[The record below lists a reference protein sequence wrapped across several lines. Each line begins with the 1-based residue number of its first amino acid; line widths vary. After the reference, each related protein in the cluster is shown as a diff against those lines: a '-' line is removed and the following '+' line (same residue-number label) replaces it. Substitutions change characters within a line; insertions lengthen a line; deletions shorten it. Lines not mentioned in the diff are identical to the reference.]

1 MSGIGASGTVPQQP
15 AGTGGKGGAQAQ
27 PAQNR
32 FNQLA
37 GATGNATGGTPMSG
51 IGAFTSAL
59 GGVKSGGGQMGQQVT
74 NQLAGGG
81 PDVGGIGTIDAGPR
95 VAASG
100 APAAPSQPPNMYE
113 QAANAINQSLA
124 GAQAEMGYQPM
135 EVRPYVMGMGPS
147 QYGAT
152 QAGPSNVGAQE
163 ISQFF
168 NPYESQ
174 VVGSALG
181 DIERARQMQ
190 ANQLGAQAQSAGA
203 FGGSRQAIMESELGR
218 NALQQAAQTASGLR
232 QQGYGQALGAAM
244 SQADRLQQ
252 ARLANMAAENQARQ
266 FNAGQRSDLQRFRA
280 GQRMQ
285 ADLANQQAQL
295 AGSGQRLAAGQQAAG
310 IGNLGFGQ
318 MNTLNNQAFNQGM
331 YQQMQIQN
339 LLNSAN
345 QQFGLYQN
353 APQQSLQNLLAAV
366 SGVPAPSS
374 TTQTGSPGLL
384 DIGTSV
390 ALMASLFPSDRRL
403 KKNIERIG
411 ELDNGLGWY
420 KWEWNDEGKKVGA
433 GDYPSVGVIAQEAQE
448 IIPDAVIKSANGYL
462 MVDYGKVL

>member
-1 MSGIGASGTVPQQP
+1 M
-15 AGTGGKGGAQAQ
+15 GGKGGAQAQ

-37 GATGNATGGTPMSG
+37 GATGNATNGTPMSG
-51 IGAFTSAL
+51 IGAFTSLL
-59 GGVKSGGGQMGQQVT
+59 GGAKSGGGQMGQQVT

-81 PDVGGIGTIDAGPR
+81 PDVSGIGTIDAGPR

-100 APAAPSQPPNMYE
+100 APAAPNMFE
-113 QAANAINQSLA
+113 QAAGGINQAMA

-135 EVRPYVMGMGPS
+135 EVRPYVQGMGPS

-232 QQGYGQALGAAM
+232 QQGYGQALSAAM

-266 FNAGQRSDLQRFRA
+266 FNAGQRSNLQQFRA

-285 ADLANQQAQL
+285 ADLANQAAQL
-295 AGSGQRLAAGQQAAG
+295 AGSQQRLAAGQQLAG
-310 IGNLGFGQ
+310 VGNLGFGQ
-318 MNTLNNQAFNQGM
+318 ANTIQ
-331 YQQMQIQN
+331 QQMMQQGALQQMIQQQLIDSAKAQYGGYTGQLERSLGFPVTALGASQIPQSQTTTSDPGAFGWLSLLLGSDIRFKENIRPAGKTAGGHN
-339 LLNSAN
+339 L
-345 QQFGLYQN
+345 YMW
-353 APQQSLQNLLAAV
+353 
-366 SGVPAPSS
+366 
-374 TTQTGSPGLL
+374 
-384 DIGTSV
+384 D
-390 ALMASLFPSDRRL
+390 
-403 KKNIERIG
+403 
-411 ELDNGLGWY
+411 
-420 KWEWNDEGKKVGA
+420 WNDTAKEVLGEEG
-433 GDYPSVGVIAQEAQE
+433 SSMGVIAQE
-448 IIPDAVIKSANGYL
+448 VIETHPELVVTGDHGYY
-462 MVDYGKVL
+462 MVNYGGIQ